1 MIDATEIL
9 PAAPRL
15 GIARVRPADGL
26 TVEIVALAGVLLLL
40 LAIVVAGGA
49 RPGSTM
55 RAEAPRAAAVAV
67 PAAAQPVGAAPAVA
81 RVAAVPITAG
91 PAIVAGRTP
100 NVIGMS
106 REAAAAALL
115 AAGYRSVSWVQ
126 EAGHAGRSGS
136 VVRHEPVAGSPLPP
150 GATARLIVAR

>member
-9 PAAPRL
+9 APAPRL

-40 LAIVVAGGA
+40 LAILVAGGPK
-49 RPGSTM
+49 PGTKV
-55 RAEAPRAAAVAV
+55 RAEAPLAAAVAV
-67 PAAAQPVGAAPAVA
+67 PAAAAPAVA
-81 RVAAVPITAG
+81 RVAAAPVIAAA
-91 PAIVAGRTP
+91 AIVAGRTP
-100 NVIGMS
+100 NVIGMT

-115 AAGYRSVSWVQ
+115 AAGYRSVSWAQ

>member
-9 PAAPRL
+9 PAVPRL
-15 GIARVRPADGL
+15 GIARVRPANGL
-26 TVEIVALAGVLLLL
+26 TVEIVAVAGVLLLL
-40 LAIVVAGGA
+40 LAIVIAGGA
-49 RPGSTM
+49 RPGSPM

-67 PAAAQPVGAAPAVA
+67 PAAAA
-81 RVAAVPITAG
+81 

-100 NVIGMS
+100 NVTGMS

-115 AAGYRSVSWVQ
+115 AAGYRSVSWAQ

-136 VVRHEPVAGSPLPP
+136 VVRHEPGAGSPLPP
-150 GATARLIVAR
+150 GGTARLIVAR